1 MKTLEIHP
9 LSAVWPQMTVAEK
22 HELIDDIKL
31 HGVIEPIT
39 LYEGKVLDGFHRYNA
54 ALKAGVSCKTTEFK
68 GDDPAA
74 FVISRNARRRHLTI
88 KTKVIAIDNCVKV
101 AATVGRPKKSS
112 TSSTISHPTTRADVA
127 AAAGGSVA
135 SVAKAREE
143 QKRERGELPPKP
155 VAPAGPTPKE
165 KLQAENQKLKETQVA
180 KEDKIRQ
187 LEQKNKALTDATKDP
202 TGKLTQ
208 TMKTI
213 GNLQGEVSVLKGQVG
228 EWQSKYKDEVRA
240 HKQTKALLKQ
250 SVAREKKLQS
260 QIEKTNLAA

>member
-9 LSAVWPQMTVAEK
+9 LSAVWPQMTAAEK
-22 HELIDDIKL
+22 HELIDDIKV
-31 HGVIEPIT
+31 HGVIEPIM
-39 LYEGKVLDGFHRYNA
+39 LFDGKVLDGFHRYNA
-54 ALKAGVSCKTTEFK
+54 ALKAGVKCPTKQYT
-68 GDDPAA
+68 GDDPAGY
-74 FVISRNARRRHLTI
+74 VISRNARRRHLTQR
-88 KTKVIAIDNCVKV
+88 TLAIAIAKCRELPL
-101 AATVGRPKKSS
+101 VGRPKESDQS
-112 TSSTISHPTTRADVA
+112 DQINQPTTKQMADEGGVSVPTMRRAVQ
-127 AAAGGSVA
+127 
-135 SVAKAREE
+135 EI
-143 QKRERGELPPKP
+143 KRERGELPPKP

-250 SVAREKKLQS
+250 SVAREKKLQAR
-260 QIEKTNLAA
+260 IEKTNLAA